1 MYVFVVIYKN
11 RFSLDMVN
19 LMLLYSVISVLV
31 GANRGD
37 KVQD

>member
-1 MYVFVVIYKN
+1 MYVFVVISKN

-19 LMLLYSVISVLV
+19 LMLLYSVIFVSV
-31 GANRGD
+31 ANRVY